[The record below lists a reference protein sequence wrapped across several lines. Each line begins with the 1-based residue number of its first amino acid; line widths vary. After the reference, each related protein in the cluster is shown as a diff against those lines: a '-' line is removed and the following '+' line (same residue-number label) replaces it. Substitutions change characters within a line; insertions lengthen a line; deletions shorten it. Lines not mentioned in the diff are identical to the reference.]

1 MQENYERLA
10 KMDDGTLN
18 NMVNMMKQNPQL
30 MKEQY
35 ERNSGVKMSDEQFA
49 NVMNMMNPEM
59 IKMTTNMMKSNPD
72 LMKQAQEAQAQ
83 RATADP

>member
-1 MQENYERLA
+1 
-10 KMDDGTLN
+10 MDDGTLN

-35 ERNSGVKMSDEQFA
+35 ERNSGIKMSDEQFA

-59 IKMTTNMMKSNPD
+59 IKMTSSMMKSNPD
-72 LMKQAQEAQAQ
+72 LVKQAQEAHAQ
-83 RATADP
+83 RANTTPQTTQ